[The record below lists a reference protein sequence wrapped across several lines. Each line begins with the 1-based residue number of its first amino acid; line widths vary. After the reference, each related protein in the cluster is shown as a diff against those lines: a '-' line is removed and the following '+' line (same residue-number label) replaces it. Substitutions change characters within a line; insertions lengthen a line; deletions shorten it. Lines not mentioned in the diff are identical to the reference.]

1 MSGLGR
7 AEVLGNW
14 PENVRAL
21 VPRQRWDTAR
31 LPVVDALRAARHFE
45 AKGASDNG
53 RTAQL
58 IDQLGVWMHFGGGF
72 GVHGY
77 ITRHV
82 YFAVNTTCNHAMFS
96 GGTMA
101 HGFYAPLHEASL
113 RRSPTP

>member
-14 PENVRAL
+14 AEHIRAL
-21 VPRQRWDTAR
+21 VPSQRGDTAR
-31 LPVVDALRAARHFE
+31 LPVVDALCATRHFE

-58 IDQLGVWMHFGGGF
+58 IDQLGVGVHFGCGF
-72 GVHGY
+72 GVHDP

-82 YFAVNTTCNHAMFS
+82 
-96 GGTMA
+96 
-101 HGFYAPLHEASL
+101 
-113 RRSPTP
+113 